1 MRFNIQSKLL
11 LGFAA
16 VLAILVALSV
26 YNNKMQADAQTAT
39 GLVMHTDAVLAQAND
54 VQAGL
59 VNMETGFRGYLLSGQ
74 ESFLD
79 PYTSGQRQYQAALT
93 ELNKLTS
100 DNPVQIA
107 RWTEVAKQAT
117 QWHDQ
122 WTEKGIALRKDF
134 NAGKA
139 KLQAVLDFEASGG
152 GKQSMDA
159 IRAIL
164 TQAEQM
170 ESDLMAKRQA
180 VAQSATQ
187 LGQAINLWGTIVAVG
202 LGLLIALLLAR
213 SMSSA
218 ARQLAT
224 AAEGISRGDLDQK
237 LNVKSKD
244 ELGDTA
250 AAFSRMIAAIK
261 ALIADAD
268 MLSKAAVEGKLATR
282 ADASKHQGDY
292 KKIVEGVNQT
302 LDAVIGP
309 LNVAA
314 NYVDRISKGD
324 IPPKIT
330 DNYNGD
336 FNEIKGN
343 LNTCIGSIN
352 ALVADAGMLAQAAV
366 DGKLATR
373 ADASKHQGDYKKI
386 VDGVNKTLDM
396 VIGPLNVAANYVDR
410 ISKGDLPPKITDSY
424 NGDFN
429 EIKNNLNTAIGSIN
443 ALVADAGM
451 LVEAAVE
458 GKLATRAD
466 VSKHQGDYRKIVDGV
481 NKTLDAVIGPINVTA
496 KYVDDISKGV
506 IPPIITDTYNGD
518 FNVIK
523 NNLNAV
529 VKMMSDLLKET
540 DGIIKA
546 AADGELDKRA
556 DAGKFLGGWNQL
568 VTGVN
573 STITAI
579 VDPLMVTADYVDKVA
594 KGVIPPEITTVYK
607 GQYNLIKVNLNAVVK
622 MMSDLLKETDGII
635 KAAADGELDKRADAG
650 KFLGGWNQL
659 VTGVNSTITAIVDPL
674 MVTADYVDKVAK
686 GIIPPEITT
695 VYKGQ
700 YNIIKL
706 NLNAV
711 VKMMSEL
718 LKETDVIIKAAAD
731 GELDKRANADLFQG
745 GWKQLVSGVNDTI
758 TNIVDPLMVTA
769 DYVDKVAKGVIPPE
783 ITTVYKGQYNIIKTN
798 LNAVVKMMSELLS
811 ETDKLVKAAMAGQL
825 DTRADAGKFL
835 GGWNQLVKGVN
846 ETLAEVI
853 TPINETVAVLQR
865 LAEGDLTLRM
875 AGQYKGDFDILKT
888 ALNDSLEA
896 FNDTLSQVNIAVDQV
911 AEGSLQVS
919 QASQSLSQGAT
930 EQASSLEEITSSITE
945 IASQTKLN
953 TESAGT
959 VNNLAKEA
967 KGNAEQGNT
976 QMQNL
981 VIAMGDINKSAE
993 EIKKIVKAIDDI
1005 SFQINLLALN
1015 ANVEAARAG
1024 KYGKGFA
1031 VVAEEVRNLA
1041 VRSANSVKD
1050 TTRMVDE
1057 AIANI
1062 GRGNSLCDLTA
1073 KQLADIVGGAGQVAT
1088 LAEEVATASKE
1099 QTQGLEQVSTG
1110 LNQIDQV
1117 TQANTASSEESA
1129 SASEELSSQSQQV
1142 KAMLARFKLKAK
1154 EGRMDNAEMMQM
1166 LRSEMAKQG
1175 SGHRAGS
1182 PAAAIAQKLGPSN
1195 GRKKIMAAVDP
1206 SDVISLDD
1214 DNFGKF

>member
-1 MRFNIQSKLL
+1 
-11 LGFAA
+11 
-16 VLAILVALSV
+16 
-26 YNNKMQADAQTAT
+26 
-39 GLVMHTDAVLAQAND
+39 
-54 VQAGL
+54 
-59 VNMETGFRGYLLSGQ
+59 
-74 ESFLD
+74 
-79 PYTSGQRQYQAALT
+79 
-93 ELNKLTS
+93 
-100 DNPVQIA
+100 
-107 RWTEVAKQAT
+107 
-117 QWHDQ
+117 
-122 WTEKGIALRKDF
+122 
-134 NAGKA
+134 
-139 KLQAVLDFEASGG
+139 
-152 GKQSMDA
+152 
-159 IRAIL
+159 
-164 TQAEQM
+164 
-170 ESDLMAKRQA
+170 
-180 VAQSATQ
+180 
-187 LGQAINLWGTIVAVG
+187 
-202 LGLLIALLLAR
+202 
-213 SMSSA
+213 
-218 ARQLAT
+218 LAT
-224 AAEGISRGDLDQK
+224 VAEGISKGELDHK
-237 LNVKSKD
+237 IDIKSRD

-261 ALIADAD
+261 ALVVDAD

-292 KKIVEGVNQT
+292 RRIVEGVNKT
-302 LDAVIGP
+302 LDSVIGP

-324 IPPKIT
+324 LPPKIT
-330 DNYNGD
+330 DSYNGD
-336 FNEIKGN
+336 FNEIKNN
-343 LNTCIGSIN
+343 LNTAIGSINALVVDADMLSKAAVEGKLATRADASKHQGDYRKIVEGVNKTLDSVIGPLNVAANYVDRISKGDLPPKITDSYNGDFNEIKNNLNTAIGSIN

-366 DGKLATR
+366 EGKLATR

-386 VDGVNKTLDM
+386 VDGVNKTLDS

-466 VSKHQGDYRKIVDGV
+466 ASKHQGDYKKIVDGV
-481 NKTLDAVIGPINVTA
+481 NKTLDAVINPINVTA
-496 KYVDDISKGV
+496 KYVDDISKGI

-518 FNVIK
+518 FNIIK
-523 NNLNAV
+523 NNLNSV
-529 VKMMSDLLKET
+529 VKMMSELLKET
-540 DGIIKA
+540 DIIIKA

-568 VTGVN
+568 VAGVNSTITAIVDPLMVTADYVDKVSKGVIPPEITTTYKGQYNIIKVNLNAVVKMMSDLLKETDLIVKAAADGELDKRADAGKFLGGWNQLVAGVN

-622 MMSDLLKETDGII
+622 MMS
-635 KAAADGELDKRADAG
+635 
-650 KFLGGWNQL
+650 
-659 VTGVNSTITAIVDPL
+659 
-674 MVTADYVDKVAK
+674 
-686 GIIPPEITT
+686 
-695 VYKGQ
+695 
-700 YNIIKL
+700 
-706 NLNAV
+706 
-711 VKMMSEL
+711 EL
-718 LKETDVIIKAAAD
+718 LKETDIIIQAAAD
-731 GELDKRANADLFQG
+731 GELDKRANAGLFLG
-745 GWKQLVSGVNDTI
+745 GWNQLVKGVNDTI

-783 ITTVYKGQYNIIKTN
+783 ITTVYKGQYNIIKVN
-798 LNAVVKMMSELLS
+798 LNAVVRMMSELLS
-811 ETDKLVKAAMAGQL
+811 ETDKLVKAAIAGQL

-853 TPINETVAVLQR
+853 TPINETVAVLKR
-865 LAEGDLTLRM
+865 LAEGDLTQRM
-875 AGQYKGDFDILKT
+875 TGDYKGDFDVLKT
-888 ALNDSLEA
+888 ALNDSLES
-896 FNDTLSQVNIAVDQV
+896 FNDILGQVNIAVDQV
-911 AEGSLQVS
+911 AEGALQVS
-919 QASQSLSQGAT
+919 QASQSLSQGAA

-945 IASQTKLN
+945 IASQTKIN

-959 VNNLAKEA
+959 VNSLAKTA
-967 KGNAEQGNT
+967 KGNAEQGNA

-981 VIAMGDINKSAE
+981 VVAMGDINKSAE

-1050 TTRMVDE
+1050 TTVMVDE
-1057 AIANI
+1057 AISNI
-1062 GRGNSLCDLTA
+1062 ERGNSLCDVTA
-1073 KQLADIVGGAGQVAT
+1073 KQLADIVGGADQVAT
-1088 LAEEVATASKE
+1088 LSEEVAVASRE
-1099 QTQGLEQVSTG
+1099 QTQGLDQVSTG

-1142 KAMLARFKLKAK
+1142 KSMLSRFKLRAR
-1154 EGRMDNAEMMQM
+1154 EGRIDNAEVLQM
-1166 LRSEMAKQG
+1166 LRSEMARQG
-1175 SGHRAGS
+1175 GPAKTQGAGAHKALPG
-1182 PAAAIAQKLGPSN
+1182 PARKAKATAINPA
-1195 GRKKIMAAVDP
+1195 
-1206 SDVISLDD
+1206 DVISLDD